1 MSDDLDALLREHYR
15 RAAEGI
21 QPDAE
26 LIDRYR
32 GSARPTRTLPTWPRM
47 LLAAAAVAGI
57 ALLTWG
63 LLKPDH
69 PGRRSVPLAPPPAT
83 AVPSPST
90 THTSAPT
97 TNPSPPE
104 VRRPRT
110 TKPPGGRHKAT
121 VLPTPTP
128 SPTRPGIPIP
138 NTSPT
143 RRPIAP
149 RPTHR

>member
-26 LIDRYR
+26 LIERYR
-32 GSARPTRTLPTWPRM
+32 GSVTPRRTVPAWPRM

-57 ALLTWG
+57 ALLAWG

-90 THTSAPT
+90 THSSAPT
-97 TNPSPPE
+97 TTPSRPVAPPH
-104 VRRPRT
+104 PRA
-110 TKPPGGRHKAT
+110 TKPPGARRKVT
-121 VLPTPTP
+121 VSPTP
-128 SPTRPGIPIP
+128 SPTHPGVPTP
-138 NTSPT
+138 NASPT
-143 RRPIAP
+143 RLPNAP
-149 RPTHR
+149 RPTHH

>member
-32 GSARPTRTLPTWPRM
+32 GSARPTRTVPAWPRM

-83 AVPSPST
+83 SVPSPST
-90 THTSAPT
+90 THTS
-97 TNPSPPE
+97 
-104 VRRPRT
+104 PRT
-110 TKPPGGRHKAT
+110 TNSSTPGVRPHPLPTRRPGGHPKAT
-121 VLPTPTP
+121 VPPTP
-128 SPTRPGIPIP
+128 SPTHPGIPMP
-138 NTSPT
+138 RTSPT
-143 RRPIAP
+143 RLTVAP
-149 RPTHR
+149 RPTHH